1 MMIRLLVFCAA
12 SLLAASGFAQQ
23 YKWIDKDGK
32 VRYGDT
38 PPAGAK
44 ATQLKP
50 PPGVPAAPAAAPAGA
65 GKKGEKALTPEEAF
79 QKRQKD
85 QQEQAQKA
93 EKERADKEANRAN
106 CEIARANLRQLQSG
120 ERVATTDAAGE
131 RVYLDDS
138 QRARDTERAQKSVA
152 DWCK

>member
-1 MMIRLLVFCAA
+1 MTKTTLL
-12 SLLAASGFAQQ
+12 LLALAFAAPVAAQQ
-23 YKWIDKDGK
+23 YKWVDQDGK

-44 ATQLKP
+44 ATRLKP
-50 PPGVPAAPAAAPAGA
+50 PPGPAGSPASAPAAA
-65 GKKGEKALTPEEAF
+65 GKKDQKALTPEQAF

-85 QQEQAQKA
+85 QQEAEQKA
-93 EKERADKEANRAN
+93 QKERAEAEVARTN
-106 CEIARANLRQLQSG
+106 CQSSQARLRQLQSG
-120 ERVATTDAAGE
+120 ERVAITNAAGE

-138 QRARDTERAQKSVA
+138 QRTRDTELAQKAVS

>member
-12 SLLAASGFAQQ
+12 SLLATSGFAQQ
-23 YKWIDKDGK
+23 YKWVDKDGK

-38 PPAGAK
+38 PPPGAK
-44 ATQLKP
+44 ASLLKP
-50 PPGVPAAPAAAPAGA
+50 PSGTPAAPAAA
-65 GKKGEKALTPEEAF
+65 GKKGEKPLTPEEAF
-79 QKRQKD
+79 QKRQKE

-93 EKERADKEANRAN
+93 EKERADSEANRTN

-120 ERVATTDAAGE
+120 ERVATTNAAGE
-131 RVYLDDS
+131 RVYLDDI
-138 QRARDTERAQKSVA
+138 QRAKDTERAQKNVS